1 MKFVALL
8 ITFTFFL
15 HGFSQI
21 LRIKGNA
28 PAYVGESIELY
39 AIEDYFSMKESL
51 LARTEVKEDSTFSL
65 TAELKETQK
74 LILRSNNNESF
85 IYAQPDATYKVFF
98 PDRDKYDPYRPNGN
112 QVELAF
118 YELDSTDIN
127 YKILSFERW
136 VDNFIGNYYYL
147 KNAKPM
153 EFVAALDRFKGNVEK
168 AYQNDTSTYFKTFV
182 RFSMASLENIQ
193 HAAERN
199 RYEKHDFYIKFSPVA
214 YRNDAYMNYI
224 RDFYQNLMPRLSN
237 KTNEQV
243 YDGIL
248 HSSPT
253 MIMNALG
260 TEYTL
265 INVRIREMIMAKA
278 LSEVFHSGDY
288 PQTNILTILDSVENQ
303 SLFAANGLIAKN
315 LKDRLTELVPGGKA
329 PNLFLSDGSGTNKT
343 LMDYKGKHLYIHFFD
358 PSSLE
363 NRKDLG
369 LLKEMYKRYN
379 NYVQFVTVY
388 PNDKTV
394 DEESAKELESITW
407 DVYGLSDEN
416 SIWKNYRVKTF
427 PQYVLID
434 AAGYI
439 VQSPALAPTPNGQY
453 QTIDLT
459 FYNIQQLWLQ
469 NNPDEGEPYD
479 RNH

>member
-1 MKFVALL
+1 
-8 ITFTFFL
+8 
-15 HGFSQI
+15 
-21 LRIKGNA
+21 
-28 PAYVGESIELY
+28 
-39 AIEDYFSMKESL
+39 
-51 LARTEVKEDSTFSL
+51 
-65 TAELKETQK
+65 
-74 LILRSNNNESF
+74 
-85 IYAQPDATYKVFF
+85 
-98 PDRDKYDPYRPNGN
+98 
-112 QVELAF
+112 
-118 YELDSTDIN
+118 
-127 YKILSFERW
+127 
-136 VDNFIGNYYYL
+136 
-147 KNAKPM
+147 
-153 EFVAALDRFKGNVEK
+153 
-168 AYQNDTSTYFKTFV
+168 
-182 RFSMASLENIQ
+182 MASLENIQ

-278 LSEVFHSGDY
+278 LSEVYHSGDY
-288 PQTNILTILDSVENQ
+288 PQTNILTILDSVENH
-303 SLFAANGLIAKN
+303 SLFEANGLIAKN